1 MRLLLAEDEVSLSKA
16 IVTILKR
23 NNYTVDAAS
32 DGVEALEYLEANEY
46 DGVILDVMMPRMDGI
61 SVLQKIRK
69 CGSNVPVII
78 LTAKSEVDDKVT
90 GLDSGAN
97 DYLTKPFASK
107 ELLARIR
114 AMTRNGAAS
123 VQTDSRLHFGN
134 ITLDC
139 AAFEMSSPAGNF
151 VLANKEFQMLEFM
164 MRNPRQIISAEQF
177 MDKIWGFEANA
188 ESNVVWTYISYLRKK
203 LSALKADVEI
213 KARRGAG
220 YSLEESVKSTVG
232 KAGLSE

>member
-1 MRLLLAEDEVSLSKA
+1 MRLLLAEDEASLSKA
-16 IVTILKR
+16 VVTILRK
-23 NNYTVDAAS
+23 NNYTVDAAY

-61 SVLQKIRK
+61 SVLQRLRK
-69 CGSNVPVII
+69 TGSNVPVLI
-78 LTAKSEVDDKVT
+78 LTAKAEVDDKVL

-97 DYLTKPFASK
+97 DYLTKPFASR

-114 AMTRNGAAS
+114 AMTRSSAAA
-123 VQTDSRLHFGN
+123 VQADSKLRMGN

-139 AAFEMSSPAGNF
+139 ATFTLYSTVNSF
-151 VLANKEFQMLEFM
+151 VLANKEFQMLELM
-164 MRNPRQIISAEQF
+164 MRNPGQIISAEQF

-203 LSALKADVEI
+203 LAALKADVEI
-213 KARRGAG
+213 RARRNAG
-220 YSLEESVKSTVG
+220 YALEERG
-232 KAGLSE
+232 KN

>member
-1 MRLLLAEDEVSLSKA
+1 MRLLLAEDEASLSKA

-23 NNYTVDAAS
+23 NNYTVDAAA
-32 DGVEALEYLEANEY
+32 DGIEALEYLEINEY
-46 DGVILDVMMPRMDGI
+46 DGIILDVMMPRMDGI

-69 CGSNVPVII
+69 SGNNVPIII
-78 LTAKSEVDDKVT
+78 LTAKSEVDDKVL

-114 AMTRNGAAS
+114 AMTRSGGMAAQS
-123 VQTDSRLHFGN
+123 DVRLRFGN

-139 AAFEMSSPAGNF
+139 ATFEMSSPTGGF
-151 VLANKEFQMLEFM
+151 VLANKEFQMMELM
-164 MRNPRQIISAEQF
+164 MRNPRQIISADRF

-213 KARRGAG
+213 KARRSVG
-220 YSLEESVKSTVG
+220 YLLEECEEK
-232 KAGLSE
+232 

>member
-1 MRLLLAEDEVSLSKA
+1 MRLLLAEDEASLSRA
-16 IVTILKR
+16 IVTILKK
-23 NNYTVDAAS
+23 NNYTVDAAF

-61 SVLQKIRK
+61 SVLQQIRK
-69 CGSNVPVII
+69 AGNHVPVII
-78 LTAKSEVDDKVT
+78 LTARAEVDDKVL

-97 DYLTKPFASK
+97 DYLTKPFAAK

-114 AMTRNGAAS
+114 AMTRNSMTA
-123 VQTDSRLHFGN
+123 VQSDSRLHFGN

-139 AAFEMSSPAGNF
+139 ATFELSSSFNSF
-151 VLANKEFQMLEFM
+151 TLANKEFQMIELL

-203 LSALKADVEI
+203 LVALKADVEI
-213 KARRGAG
+213 RARRGAG
-220 YSLEESVKSTVG
+220 YSLEEIV
-232 KAGLSE
+232 

>member
-1 MRLLLAEDEVSLSKA
+1 M
-16 IVTILKR
+16 
-23 NNYTVDAAS
+23 
-32 DGVEALEYLEANEY
+32 EALEYLEANEY

-61 SVLQKIRK
+61 SVLQHIRK
-69 CGSNVPVII
+69 AGNHVPVII
-78 LTAKSEVDDKVT
+78 LTAKAEVDDKVL

-97 DYLTKPFASK
+97 DYLTKPFAPK

-114 AMTRNGAAS
+114 AMTRNNMIT
-123 VQTDSRLHFGN
+123 VQSDSKLHFGN

-139 AAFEMSSPAGNF
+139 ATFELSSSFNSF
-151 VLANKEFQMLEFM
+151 TLANKEFQMIELL
-164 MRNPRQIISAEQF
+164 MRNPKQIISAELF

-203 LSALKADVEI
+203 LVALKADVEI

-220 YSLEESVKSTVG
+220 YSLEEVCICSQN
-232 KAGLSE
+232 

>member
-1 MRLLLAEDEVSLSKA
+1 MRLLLAEDEASLSKA
-16 IVTILKR
+16 IVTILRK
-23 NNYTVDAAS
+23 NNYTVDAAF

-61 SVLQKIRK
+61 SVLQQMRK
-69 CGSNVPVII
+69 SGNHTPVII
-78 LTAKSEVDDKVT
+78 LTAKAEVDDKVL

-97 DYLTKPFASK
+97 DYLTKPFAAK

-114 AMTRNGAAS
+114 AMTRNSATA
-123 VQTDSRLHFGN
+123 VQSDSKLHFGN

-139 AAFEMSSPAGNF
+139 ATFELSSPFNSF
-151 VLANKEFQMLEFM
+151 TLANKEFQMIELL

-177 MDKIWGFEANA
+177 MDKIWGFDVNG

-203 LSALKADVEI
+203 LVALKADVEI
-213 KARRGAG
+213 RARRGVG
-220 YSLEESVKSTVG
+220 YSLEEI
-232 KAGLSE
+232 

>member
-1 MRLLLAEDEVSLSKA
+1 MRLLLAEDELSLSKA
-16 IVTILKR
+16 IVTILKK
-23 NNYTVDAAS
+23 NNYTVDAAF

-61 SVLQKIRK
+61 SVLQQIRK
-69 CGSNVPVII
+69 AGNHVPVII
-78 LTAKSEVDDKVT
+78 LTAKAEVDDKVL

-97 DYLTKPFASK
+97 DYLTKPFAAK

-114 AMTRNGAAS
+114 AMTRNNMAT
-123 VQTDSRLHFGN
+123 VQSDSKLHFGN

-139 AAFEMSSPAGNF
+139 ATFELSSSSNSF
-151 VLANKEFQMLEFM
+151 TLANKEFQMIELL

-177 MDKIWGFEANA
+177 MDKIWGFEANT

-203 LSALKADVEI
+203 LVALKANVEI
-213 KARRGAG
+213 RARRGAG
-220 YSLEESVKSTVG
+220 YSLEEV
-232 KAGLSE
+232 